1 MDACALY
8 LLESTIDSSVI
19 ERFNHRKTQIKFM
32 KDLLLPRL
40 WVLKIFEMKFVITS
54 VWDFS
59 SDFLKID
66 RFSDGFYR
74 PESGLGSLRLFGHNR
89 NSGLLQNAF
98 RRWPTGVLRFLCC
111 HAEFAYEINSC
122 DRISTA
128 PESFPSVTDCP
139 HSIGAG
145 FPSIMLEVLTIA
157 LIPNSFLV
165 VLWSVQNVLCGQH
178 ASCKSFWW
186 NKTTCLQS

>member
-111 HAEFAYEINSC
+111 HAEFAYEIHSVAIAFQLHPNPFRRLPTVPIRSEQ
-122 DRISTA
+122 D
-128 PESFPSVTDCP
+128 FP
-139 HSIGAG
+139 
-145 FPSIMLEVLTIA
+145 
-157 LIPNSFLV
+157 
-165 VLWSVQNVLCGQH
+165 VLCW
-178 ASCKSFWW
+178 KS
-186 NKTTCLQS
+186 